1 MTRSLPHRLRRWLL
15 AGLAS
20 LAPVAGAASYPLPP
34 PGDAVI
40 GEVVALPGER
50 RDTLSDIARRYNV
63 GWDAIR
69 QANPGVDAWMVD
81 RDVAIILPTQYVLP
95 DAPREGIVLNLAEMR
110 VYYYPPAKAGQPR
123 EVVTYPASIGR
134 MDWRTPLGA
143 TKIVRKAENPVW
155 SPPASIKREH
165 AEKGDFLPDTVPA
178 GDDNPLGRHALYL
191 GHSGYLIHGTNRP
204 YGIGMR
210 VTHGCVRLYPED
222 VEELFR
228 RVPVGTRVLM
238 LDAPFKAG
246 WKGNVLYVEAHP
258 AFNEEAEPEAHKDI
272 SPVRQVVLDAVRGQ
286 PHSPIDWTEI
296 ELIARQATG
305 VPVATSI
312 TRSQA
317 VVSQPAEAQAAT
329 PAAAASRPD
338 TRAEAPLRP
347 KTAASAPPRASQGRS
362 GATPTPVARTA
373 TRASAAAP
381 APRPAKPRS

>member
-1 MTRSLPHRLRRWLL
+1 MTKLPYRIRRWLL
-15 AGLAS
+15 AGLTALS
-20 LAPVAGAASYPLPP
+20 PLAGAATYPMPP
-34 PGDAVI
+34 PGESVI

-81 RDVAIILPTQYVLP
+81 RDVAVILPTQYILP
-95 DAPREGIVLNLAEMR
+95 AAPREGIILNLAEMR
-110 VYYYPPAKAGQPR
+110 VYYFPPAKAGRPR

-134 MDWRTPLGA
+134 MDWRTPLGT
-143 TKIVRKAENPVW
+143 TKIVRKTENPVW
-155 SPPASIKREH
+155 NPPASIKREH
-165 AEKGDFLPDTVPA
+165 AEKGDLLPDSVPA
-178 GDDNPLGRHALYL
+178 GDENPLGRHALYL
-191 GHSGYLIHGTNRP
+191 GHAGYLIHGTNRP

-222 VEELFR
+222 VEELFK

-246 WKGNVLYVEAHP
+246 WKDNVLYVEAHP

-286 PHSPIDWTEI
+286 PHSAIDWTEI

-305 VPVATSI
+305 IPVATSI
-312 TRSQA
+312 TRSHA
-317 VVSQPAEAQAAT
+317 VAE
-329 PAAAASRPD
+329 
-338 TRAEAPLRP
+338 RAPE
-347 KTAASAPPRASQGRS
+347 QD
-362 GATPTPVARTA
+362 
-373 TRASAAAP
+373 AAAP
-381 APRPAKPRS
+381 TPAPARSSAKAAVPAKPTTGAKSGTTPARQAKARS

>member
-1 MTRSLPHRLRRWLL
+1 MKNLPHRLRRWLL
-15 AGLAS
+15 AGLTVLS
-20 LAPVAGAASYPLPP
+20 PLAGAASYPLPP
-34 PGDAVI
+34 PGDSVI

-81 RDVAIILPTQYVLP
+81 RDVAIILPTQYILP
-95 DAPREGIVLNLAEMR
+95 AAPREGIVLNLAEMR
-110 VYYYPPAKAGQPR
+110 VYYFPPAKAGQPR

-143 TKIVRKAENPVW
+143 TKIARKTENPVW
-155 SPPASIKREH
+155 NPPASIKREH
-165 AEKGDFLPDTVPA
+165 AEKGDFLPDSVPA

-191 GHSGYLIHGTNRP
+191 GHAGYLIHGTNRP

-222 VEELFR
+222 VEELFK

-246 WKGNVLYVEAHP
+246 WKDNVLYVEAHP

-286 PHSPIDWTEI
+286 PHSPIDWTEVD
-296 ELIARQATG
+296 LIARQATG
-305 VPVATSI
+305 IPVATSI
-312 TRSQA
+312 TRTHRA
-317 VVSQPAEAQAAT
+317 AERV
-329 PAAAASRPD
+329 PEP
-338 TRAEAPLRP
+338 E
-347 KTAASAPPRASQGRS
+347 
-362 GATPTPVARTA
+362 
-373 TRASAAAP
+373 AAAP
-381 APRPAKPRS
+381 APTAARPGVKATVPSPQPPTRARNGTTPGREPKSRS

>member
-1 MTRSLPHRLRRWLL
+1 MTNLPYRIRRWLL
-15 AGLAS
+15 AGLTVAS
-20 LAPVAGAASYPLPP
+20 PLAGAASYPLPP
-34 PGDAVI
+34 PGESVI

-81 RDVAIILPTQYVLP
+81 RDVAIILPTQYILP
-95 DAPREGIVLNLAEMR
+95 AAPREGIVLNLAEMR

-155 SPPASIKREH
+155 NPPASIKREH
-165 AEKGDFLPDTVPA
+165 AEKGDFLPDSVPA

-191 GHSGYLIHGTNRP
+191 GHAGYLIHGTNRP

-222 VEELFR
+222 VEALFK
-228 RVPVGTRVLM
+228 RVPVGTKVSM

-246 WKGNVLYVEAHP
+246 WKDNVLHVEAHP

-286 PHSPIDWTEI
+286 PHSAIDWTEI

-305 VPVATSI
+305 VPVATSV
-312 TRSQA
+312 TRRHA
-317 VVSQPAEAQAAT
+317 VTERVPE
-329 PAAAASRPD
+329 P
-338 TRAEAPLRP
+338 E
-347 KTAASAPPRASQGRS
+347 
-362 GATPTPVARTA
+362 
-373 TRASAAAP
+373 AAAP
-381 APRPAKPRS
+381 APAPARPAAKAAAAPQAPARANGVQPQAKAPKARS

>member
-1 MTRSLPHRLRRWLL
+1 MTPTLPHRLRRWLL
-15 AGLAS
+15 AGLAFLS
-20 LAPVAGAASYPLPP
+20 PVAGAASFPLPP
-34 PGDAVI
+34 PGEAVI

-81 RDVAIILPTQYVLP
+81 RDVAIILPTQYILP
-95 DAPREGIVLNLAEMR
+95 AAPREGIVLNLAEMR

-143 TKIVRKAENPVW
+143 TRIVRKTENPVW
-155 SPPASIKREH
+155 NPPASIKREH
-165 AEKGDFLPDTVPA
+165 AEKGDFLPDSVPA

-191 GHSGYLIHGTNRP
+191 GHAGYLIHGTNRP

-222 VEELFR
+222 VEELFG
-228 RVPVGTRVLM
+228 RVPVGTKVLM

-272 SPVRQVVLDAVRGQ
+272 SPIRQVVLDAVRGQ
-286 PHSPIDWTEI
+286 PHSPVDWTEI

-317 VVSQPAEAQAAT
+317 VVEQPAQPEAVAT
-329 PAAAASRPD
+329 PP
-338 TRAEAPLRP
+338 
-347 KTAASAPPRASQGRS
+347 APPARAQ
-362 GATPTPVARTA
+362 TKT
-373 TRASAAAP
+373 
-381 APRPAKPRS
+381 APRPQDSARAKAVAPQTKTRS

>member
-1 MTRSLPHRLRRWLL
+1 MKNLPYRIRRWLL
-15 AGLAS
+15 AGLTLAS
-20 LAPVAGAASYPLPP
+20 PLAGAASYPLPP
-34 PGDAVI
+34 PGESVI

-81 RDVAIILPTQYVLP
+81 RDVAIILPTQYILP
-95 DAPREGIVLNLAEMR
+95 AAPREGIVLNLAEMR

-143 TKIVRKAENPVW
+143 TKIVRKTENPVW
-155 SPPASIKREH
+155 NPPASIKREH
-165 AEKGDFLPDTVPA
+165 AEKGDFLPDSVPA

-191 GHSGYLIHGTNRP
+191 GHAGYLIHGTNRP

-222 VEELFR
+222 VEALFK
-228 RVPVGTRVLM
+228 RVPVGTKVLM

-246 WKGNVLYVEAHP
+246 WKDNVLYVEAHP

-286 PHSPIDWTEI
+286 PHSEIDWTEI

-305 VPVATSI
+305 VPVATSV
-312 TRSQA
+312 TRRHA
-317 VVSQPAEAQAAT
+317 VTERVPE
-329 PAAAASRPD
+329 P
-338 TRAEAPLRP
+338 E
-347 KTAASAPPRASQGRS
+347 
-362 GATPTPVARTA
+362 
-373 TRASAAAP
+373 AAAP
-381 APRPAKPRS
+381 APAPARPAAKAAAAPQSPARANGGQPQAKAPKARS